1 VPTKQ
6 NRILIKMDQQL
17 IEKIDAI
24 LPQTQCGQCGF
35 PGCKPYAQAIAAG
48 RADINQCPP
57 GDVEGIYK
65 LAELLGVQPKP
76 LNTSHGFPKP
86 KAVAWIDERM
96 CIGCTFCIQSC
107 PVDAIV
113 GAAKQMHTVIAAEC
127 TGCELCI
134 APCPMNCIS
143 LIPVDEHMDDVLNL
157 PADAIKKQAADR
169 ARSRYQFRQQ
179 RLEREKQAN
188 NKSLKHKNIVQSATA
203 PASAEE
209 RKQAI
214 VQAAIKRAI
223 AARTQA
229 APNKFTDKT
238 PHELS

>member
-1 VPTKQ
+1 
-6 NRILIKMDQQL
+6 MDQQL

-35 PGCKPYAQAIAAG
+35 SGCRPYAEAIAAG

-65 LAELLGVQPKP
+65 LAELLGMQPKP
-76 LNTSHGFPKP
+76 LNASHGSPKP

-143 LIPVDEHMDDVLNL
+143 LIPIDENIHNPLNL
-157 PADAIKKQAADR
+157 PADVIKKQAADV
-169 ARSRYQFRQQ
+169 ARSRHQFRQQ
-179 RLEREKQAN
+179 RLEREKQSN
-188 NKSLKHKNIVQSATA
+188 NQSLRHKNAVQPEKI

-223 AARTQA
+223 AARTQVVA
-229 APNKFTDKT
+229 NNSPIK

>member
-1 VPTKQ
+1 
-6 NRILIKMDQQL
+6 MDQQL

-35 PGCKPYAQAIAAG
+35 SGCRPYAEAIATG

-57 GDVEGIYK
+57 GDVEGIDK

-86 KAVAWIDERM
+86 RSIAWIDECM

-143 LIPVDEHMDDVLNL
+143 LIPVDENIHNPLNL
-157 PADAIKKQAADR
+157 PADVIKKQAADI
-169 ARSRYQFRQQ
+169 ARSRHQFRQQ

-188 NKSLKHKNIVQSATA
+188 NQSLKHKNIAQSATTS
-203 PASAEE
+203 ASAEV
-209 RKQAI
+209 RKQAV

-229 APNKFTDKT
+229 ASNNSSTK